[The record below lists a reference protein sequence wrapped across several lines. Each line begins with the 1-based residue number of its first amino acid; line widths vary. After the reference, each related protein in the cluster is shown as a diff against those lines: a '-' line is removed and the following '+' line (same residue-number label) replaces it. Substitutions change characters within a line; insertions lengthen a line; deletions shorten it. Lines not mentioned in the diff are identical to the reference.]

1 MKNLSENQEKGIL
14 FSVLIIIALIII
26 FGINKQCEEDQEIR
40 MFKGVTEATITKFQ
54 HRNLAYYYIEYE
66 YYVEGYAYQGSVGVE
81 KFECENG
88 KLGCVGKKFKVNYST
103 KNPSKSTI
111 DLGIYEKY
119 KTTVEF

>member
-14 FSVLIIIALIII
+14 FSVLIIIVLIII

-54 HRNLAYYYIEYE
+54 HENLTYYYIEYE
-66 YYVEGYAYQGSVGVE
+66 YLVEGKTYIGSVGVE
-81 KFECENG
+81 KFKCENG
-88 KLGCVGKKFKVNYST
+88 KLGCVGEKFKVNYST
-103 KNPSKSTI
+103 KDPSKNTI

-119 KTTVEF
+119 KRTVEF